1 MSEPIVITPERIVTE
16 EGRFGIR
23 SSRVNTSS
31 SDVTAFLNALAS
43 RGFGPNQ
50 ATQPGGMPA
59 MTSAGSD
66 MSAFLGTLASQAYLS
81 SQGMQQGGTPFLTS
95 APSFPTALMPQPV
108 TFPGWPAPVTSAPAV
123 LPDSVTSRPISGVP
137 YSDLIT
143 AAAQRY
149 GVDPAL
155 VAGVIQVE
163 SGFDPSV
170 VSHVGAKGLMQL
182 MDETAQILGVTDS
195 FDPAQNIDG
204 GVRFLRD
211 MLDRFDGDVS
221 LALAAYNAGP
231 YAVEEYG
238 GIPPYEETQAY
249 VPRVI
254 EYYQQFAGMA

>member
-1 MSEPIVITPERIVTE
+1 MS
-16 EGRFGIR
+16 
-23 SSRVNTSS
+23 
-31 SDVTAFLNALAS
+31 AFLSTLAS
-43 RGFGPNQ
+43 QGYLPNQ
-50 ATQPGGMPA
+50 ATQPGGLEFFTTPA
-59 MTSAGSD
+59 
-66 MSAFLGTLASQAYLS
+66 
-81 SQGMQQGGTPFLTS
+81 
-95 APSFPTALMPQPV
+95 FPTALMPQTVMPSDFPAGIAPV
-108 TFPGWPAPVTSAPAV
+108 TFPVSSSPH
-123 LPDSVTSRPISGVP
+123 PIASDVP

-170 VSHVGAKGLMQL
+170 VSHAGAKGLMQL
-182 MDETAQILGVTDS
+182 MDETADILGVTNS

-238 GIPPYEETQAY
+238 GIPPYDETQAY
-249 VPRVI
+249 VPRVL
-254 EYYQQFAGMA
+254 EYYQQFAGTV